1 MVPMAR
7 SHFPCPCS
15 TPPVSRRPTD
25 RSQGSRA
32 KDGSGPRSSSRYKWG
47 RTWDVSPQ
55 KKHTGNLPGGQQNS
69 SQMQLWSLSSGL
81 PTWESNEKRHQ
92 LITWKIHENPIHF
105 WKNAPII
112 CHNVA
117 SPTAWKPPFGDGG
130 VNGCTLMRKTH
141 SNWSVTRAKHF
152 MRKALPVFSKNATL
166 ASPKIK
172 HRKVLEGWYRWC
184 WPHHYQMSNC
194 AI

>member
-47 RTWDVSPQ
+47 EDLGCLATEKTHGKPPWGSAKLIPNAAMKPVLRLADLGIQ
-55 KKHTGNLPGGQQNS
+55 RKKTSTDNV
-69 SQMQLWSLSSGL
+69 
-81 PTWESNEKRHQ
+81 
-92 LITWKIHENPIHF
+92 ENP
-105 WKNAPII
+105 WKSHSFLKKCPII

-184 WPHHYQMSNC
+184 WPHRYQMSNC